1 MNMCGC
7 LFCVLAI
14 YADNT
19 IYIPFLSAK
28 MMYALQLCGGSPSQ
42 SIKFEYAKMKNKI
55 KKTKTKNAVA
65 QSMYPAE
72 LRYVLEKKEWL
83 GSSRECRDYKE

>member
-1 MNMCGC
+1 
-7 LFCVLAI
+7 
-14 YADNT
+14 
-19 IYIPFLSAK
+19 
-28 MMYALQLCGGSPSQ
+28 MMYALQLCRGSPSQ
-42 SIKFEYAKMKNKI
+42 SIKFECAK
-55 KKTKTKNAVA
+55 KKSKTRKHKYAVA